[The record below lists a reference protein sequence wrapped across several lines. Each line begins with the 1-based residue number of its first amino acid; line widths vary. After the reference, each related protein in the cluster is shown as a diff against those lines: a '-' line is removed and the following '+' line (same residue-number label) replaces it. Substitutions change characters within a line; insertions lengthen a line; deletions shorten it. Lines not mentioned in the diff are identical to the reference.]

1 MKIYDFSK
9 AKKFAEE
16 VIIKEKGIPSIDIMV
31 MKEREVIFDYKAGFF
46 DYEKTVPIHENAL
59 YYMYSCT
66 KPITVSVASKLYEE
80 NKLDLEAPV
89 SKYLPEYE
97 KVVLKKENELVKP
110 NEVLKVKHLFTMT
123 GGFTYDWTNP
133 IIKEFV
139 KENPNASTVEIAN
152 QFVNLPLI
160 FEPGERFEYSLCH
173 DILAAL
179 VENIVQ
185 KPFREYVKEVLFAP
199 VGMND
204 SYFHITEELKPRLAA
219 KYDNIRKSESDP
231 FEIIPIPNIN
241 HMILS
246 ENYDSGG
253 AGLICTLS
261 DYAKFAETMA
271 NGGVAANG
279 YRFLKE
285 ETIKLLTKDWLKEIC
300 KNPSFGCT
308 CGGGESYSY
317 GLGVRVK
324 TGEDNRNIPIGEFGW
339 DGACGS
345 YISIDPEN
353 KVSIVMAM
361 HVLSWNQTIME
372 DRNDLAEILYEA
384 VK

>member
-9 AKKFAEE
+9 AKEFTDE
-16 VIIKEKGIPSIDIMV
+16 VLIKKKGIPSVDIKV
-31 MKEREVIFDYKAGFF
+31 IKENEVVFDYRAGYF

-66 KPITVSVASKLYEE
+66 KPVTVTAALRLYEE
-80 NKLDLEAPV
+80 NKLDLEVPV

-97 KVVLKKENELVKP
+97 KAVLKKDGEIVKP
-110 NEVLKVKHLFTMT
+110 TEVLKVKHLFTMT

-133 IIKEFV
+133 LIKKFA
-139 KENPNASTVEIAN
+139 KKNPKASTVELAN

-173 DILAAL
+173 DILAAV
-179 VENIVQ
+179 VESIVQ
-185 KPFREYVKEVLFAP
+185 KPFREYVKEVLFDP
-199 VGMND
+199 VGMKD
-204 SYFHITEELKPRLAA
+204 SYFHITEELKPYLAA
-219 KYDNIRKSESDP
+219 KYDNIRKSESDS
-231 FEIIPIPNIN
+231 FKITPIPKVNN
-241 HMILS
+241 MIFT

-261 DYAKFAETMA
+261 DYAKFAETLA
-271 NGGVAANG
+271 NGGVAPNG

-285 ETIKLLTKDWLKEIC
+285 ETIALLTKDWLKEIC
-300 KNPSFGCT
+300 KDSSFGCT
-308 CGGGESYSY
+308 CGSKGYSY

-324 TGEDNRNIPIGEFGW
+324 TGEDGRNIPVGEFGW

-345 YISIDPEN
+345 Y
-353 KVSIVMAM
+353 VSMNTEHKTAVVMGM
-361 HVLSWNQTIME
+361 HVHSWNQTIQD
-372 DRNDLAEILYEA
+372 DRNRLTELIYEA
-384 VK
+384 LGF